1 MSELKNDKEIQ
12 SYYNSTHFEYQ
23 LIWNW
28 NLKTTPALH
37 FGYYDE
43 KATKHAQAIF
53 RINEVLAD
61 WADIKEGT
69 TVLDAGCGL
78 GNSTLWLTQ
87 HRKAKVIGI
96 TLVESQVE
104 IAYKMAKKQNIQGA
118 EFRTA
123 NYLNAPFEDESFEIV
138 WAIESQCHTVDK
150 SLFYK
155 EAFRLL
161 KPGGRLVIADS
172 IRSSRQLNAED
183 ETLLKNIFNAWAVP
197 DIDTLEEHQANATK
211 AGFVNFESKNVS
223 KNMFVSYKNLRKTIN
238 KLTPLAEIMYRL
250 RILSKIRYDNF
261 KQSGKQAD
269 ALEQDLFRY
278 YTLMAHKPK

>member
-1 MSELKNDKEIQ
+1 MSQLKNDKEIQ

-123 NYLNAPFEDESFEIV
+123 NYLNAPFEDESFEVV

-172 IRSSRQLNAED
+172 IRSSRQLNTED

-197 DIDTLEEHQANATK
+197 DIDTIEEHQVNAAK
-211 AGFVNFESKNVS
+211 AGFINFEAKNVS

-278 YTLMAHKPK
+278 YTLLAHKPK

>member
-1 MSELKNDKEIQ
+1 MSPLKNDKEIQ

-61 WADIKEGT
+61 WATINEGT

-87 HRKAKVIGI
+87 QKKAKVIGI
-96 TLVESQVE
+96 TLVESQVA
-104 IAYKMAKKQNIQGA
+104 IANKMAKKQNIEGA
-118 EFRTA
+118 EFIVA
-123 NYLNAPFEDESFEIV
+123 NYLEAPFEDENFEIV
-138 WAIESQCHTVDK
+138 WAIESQCHTADK
-150 SLFYK
+150 FLFYK

-172 IRSSRQLNAED
+172 IRSSRQLNDQD

-197 DIDTLEEHQANATK
+197 DIDTIEEHQVNAEK
-211 AGFVNFESKNVS
+211 AGFVNFEAKNVS

-238 KLTPLAEIMYRL
+238 KLSPLAEIMYRL
-250 RILSKIRYDNF
+250 GILSKIRYDNF

-278 YTLMAHKPK
+278 YILLAHKPK

>member
-1 MSELKNDKEIQ
+1 MSNLKNDKEIQ

-61 WADIKEGT
+61 WAVIKEGT

-78 GNSTLWLTQ
+78 GNSSLWLTQ
-87 HRKAKVIGI
+87 YRKAKVIGI

-123 NYLNAPFEDESFEIV
+123 NYLNAPFEDASFEIV

-172 IRSSRQLNAED
+172 IRTSRQLNTHD

-197 DIDTLEEHQANATK
+197 DIDTLEEHEINAAK

-223 KNMFVSYKNLRKTIN
+223 KNMFVSYKN
-238 KLTPLAEIMYRL
+238 
-250 RILSKIRYDNF
+250 
-261 KQSGKQAD
+261 
-269 ALEQDLFRY
+269 
-278 YTLMAHKPK
+278 

>member
-1 MSELKNDKEIQ
+1 MSQLKNDKEIQ

-138 WAIESQCHTVDK
+138 WAIESQCHTVNK

-172 IRSSRQLNAED
+172 IRSSRQLNTQD

-197 DIDTLEEHQANATK
+197 DIDTIEEHQVNAEK
-211 AGFVNFESKNVS
+211 AGFVNFEAKNVS

-278 YTLMAHKPK
+278 YTLLANKP